1 MKPFFLVFIL
11 FLPQLCIAFNST
23 EDDLVFVDDG
33 DELSSLTK
41 SDSVEVQHEDY
52 YREQRHKDQRHWENN
67 LPSKKKFNKIGE
79 GLNRNVSVGHVFKL
93 KFVKHAFGQ
102 SIQRYEVHIKGNG
115 KGFPSSYWLYW
126 DEFTNTLLGVPS
138 KKDIG
143 KYTVIVKALGKNKKI
158 IEKFNFIVTVVMQ
171 SNEYKL
177 TRFKNE
183 KKHCKDDQFQSTILL
198 NVKFENLN
206 GKVKV
211 ETLEKLAEFLD
222 FNTNSL
228 SMQPLMYGEKHQTAI
243 QWLSGCDERFWK
255 NQEELMY
262 QSPEQIKI
270 LSKVLQLPV
279 IPWQKKI
286 DTSKSFE
293 RNRRDTGSGDS
304 LNGQEYDGYDDDNEN
319 YDDDYDEDEDEDSN
333 KETVTENNVN
343 VHSPPHVSSS
353 TRLNTE
359 VESEHPHRHHHG
371 EETIDLKTTQTLLTE
386 TATTRN
392 IKPVTT
398 TTTTTTTNPS
408 ASTSNVTES
417 VTSTTIVS
425 DTTFSTFVSL
435 PTMTIN
441 TTTTTT
447 TTDDFTEKLKQT
459 EDDADTIVP
468 IDLNENST
476 TLSSISNQN
485 TMDKT
490 IGKEQQHHKTTE
502 SFIITSNEPTDE
514 TTIYSTRE
522 DSTTESTVNFSISN
536 VSISTTVGDITSTR
550 PWKSLEISSSTAD
563 PTTTTV
569 KLAPTTTSTTTTTT
583 TMSNLPPVLLRRI
596 QKIPILAG
604 KSKIQIIANDTFRD
618 DVDGYTRNLHL
629 SLSPKFDWIELNN
642 ETQELYMIPLMKD
655 ISRHVFKLTA
665 TNSRG
670 QSISEDFEVYV
681 QQPSK
686 RVQFEFHLYLDI
698 LHRHAFSSDVDWKF
712 KVIENLFKLFQDNN
726 YSHITFTDIHME
738 NNHRAIL
745 SWTNDTLSNFSECP
759 AERIEEILHVLV
771 DKNGNPSLRLKNI
784 FLPSINVTN
793 ILNRP
798 SDHSQC
804 SNEIIKYAKS
814 DFTTET
820 SVANYNPILRNQI
833 DRLNCTLGQLFVFK
847 VPEDTFFDKKDGST
861 RKLNLSLR
869 NSDGSEIS
877 PDEWLQFDSK
887 NQEFY
892 GVPMKG
898 DVKSKIYHL
907 EARDKEGLAAR
918 DSLKVHVS
926 IPSPKEYSVEF
937 SMFLEIPFE
946 DFAKSAKRKR
956 LFIEKV
962 CELFGDSD
970 TSAVSLESITTGST
984 VVTWRNTT
992 LPTRN
997 CPNEEID
1004 KLRKVVVKED
1014 KTLTD
1019 RVDNIMGS
1027 GFFPVKQISL
1037 TPLGSCL
1044 GELTGIHRPDSV
1056 IPPFDDS
1063 RTVGATNDEYLI
1075 TFVLPA
1081 IIILTMLI
1089 LAGIIACIFYK
1100 RRRSGKMSVS
1110 EQDDE
1115 RQSFRNKGIPVIFQ
1129 DELDEKPDPG
1139 NKSPI
1144 ILKEEKP
1151 PLPPPDYQK
1160 SEDGADVPMLPKENS
1175 EEPYQP
1181 PPPFAT
1187 NRDNNRQN
1195 RPKPTPT
1202 YRKPPPYVPP

>member
-371 EETIDLKTTQTLLTE
+371 EETIDLK
-386 TATTRN
+386 
-392 IKPVTT
+392 
-398 TTTTTTTNPS
+398 
-408 ASTSNVTES
+408 
-417 VTSTTIVS
+417 
-425 DTTFSTFVSL
+425 
-435 PTMTIN
+435 
-441 TTTTTT
+441 
-447 TTDDFTEKLKQT
+447 
-459 EDDADTIVP
+459 
-468 IDLNENST
+468 
-476 TLSSISNQN
+476 
-485 TMDKT
+485 
-490 IGKEQQHHKTTE
+490 
-502 SFIITSNEPTDE
+502 PTDE

>member
-1 MKPFFLVFIL
+1 MKAFFLVLIL
-11 FLPQLCIAFNST
+11 FSPQLCIAFNST

-52 YREQRHKDQRHWENN
+52 YREQRHKDHQRYWENN
-67 LPSKKKFNKIGE
+67 LPIKKKFSKIGE

-102 SIQRYEVHIKGNG
+102 SIQRYEVHIKGNSKG
-115 KGFPSSYWLYW
+115 GFPSWLYW
-126 DEFTNTLLGVPS
+126 NELTNTLLGVPS

-158 IEKFNFIVTVVMQ
+158 IEKFNFIVTVAMQ

-177 TRFKNE
+177 TRFQNE
-183 KKHCKDDQFQSTILL
+183 KKHCKDDQIQSTILL

-211 ETLEKLAEFLD
+211 ETMEKLAQFLD
-222 FNTNSL
+222 LNTNSL
-228 SMQPLMYGEKHQTAI
+228 SMQPHIGEKYLTAI
-243 QWLSGCDERFWK
+243 QWHSGCNERFWK
-255 NQEELMY
+255 NEEKLMY

-279 IPWQKKI
+279 IPWQKKV
-286 DTSKSFE
+286 DTSKTFE

-319 YDDDYDEDEDEDSN
+319 YDDDYDEDEDEDEDGN

-343 VHSPPHVSSS
+343 VHSPHVSSS
-353 TRLNTE
+353 TRLLNTE

-371 EETIDLKTTQTLLTE
+371 EETIDLK
-386 TATTRN
+386 
-392 IKPVTT
+392 
-398 TTTTTTTNPS
+398 
-408 ASTSNVTES
+408 
-417 VTSTTIVS
+417 
-425 DTTFSTFVSL
+425 
-435 PTMTIN
+435 
-441 TTTTTT
+441 
-447 TTDDFTEKLKQT
+447 
-459 EDDADTIVP
+459 
-468 IDLNENST
+468 
-476 TLSSISNQN
+476 
-485 TMDKT
+485 
-490 IGKEQQHHKTTE
+490 
-502 SFIITSNEPTDE
+502 PTDE
-514 TTIYSTRE
+514 TTIYTTQE
-522 DSTTESTVNFSISN
+522 DSTTESTVNLSISN
-536 VSISTTVGDITSTR
+536 VPTSTTVGDITSTR
-550 PWKSLEISSSTAD
+550 PWKSLETSSSTDD
-563 PTTTTV
+563 PTTTTTTTTI
-569 KLAPTTTSTTTTTT
+569 KLAAAATTTITTSTTTTTT
-583 TMSNLPPVLLRRI
+583 TTMSNSPPVLLRRI

-655 ISRHVFKLTA
+655 VSRHVFKLTA

-712 KVIENLFKLFQDNN
+712 KVIENLVKLFQDNN

-759 AERIEEILHVLV
+759 AEKIEEILHVLV

-820 SVANYNPILRNQI
+820 PVANYNPILRNQI

-898 DVKSKIYHL
+898 DVKSRIYHL

-926 IPSPKEYSVEF
+926 IPSPREYSVEF

-1044 GELTGIHRPDSV
+1044 GELTGIHKPDSV
-1056 IPPFDDS
+1056 IPPLDDS

>member
-371 EETIDLKTTQTLLTE
+371 EETIDLKQIEEIDEHDIVPILDHG
-386 TATTRN
+386 AASGSN
-392 IKPVTT
+392 NNSSSTT
-398 TTTTTTTNPS
+398 T
-408 ASTSNVTES
+408 STIATI
-417 VTSTTIVS
+417 TSTTDHPS
-425 DTTFSTFVSL
+425 PFPPSTS
-435 PTMTIN
+435 
-441 TTTTTT
+441 
-447 TTDDFTEKLKQT
+447 
-459 EDDADTIVP
+459 
-468 IDLNENST
+468 SYSS
-476 TLSSISNQN
+476 SSIAS
-485 TMDKT
+485 
-490 IGKEQQHHKTTE
+490 
-502 SFIITSNEPTDE
+502 PTDE